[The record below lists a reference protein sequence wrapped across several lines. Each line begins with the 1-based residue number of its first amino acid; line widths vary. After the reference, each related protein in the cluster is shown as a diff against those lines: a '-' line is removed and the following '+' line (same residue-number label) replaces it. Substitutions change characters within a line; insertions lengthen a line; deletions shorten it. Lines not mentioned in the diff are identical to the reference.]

1 MVKEVNVHYD
11 SLFLNKNFI
20 GDLFLVPREEQE
32 LALRNCMLQWQN
44 GFNKSILLTGDRLSG
59 KSTFVEYI
67 SQKHFAKNTIYIK
80 PNSSITYLGRKFNVE
95 RDLKEVLQNI
105 KKNIFDNKTLI
116 VIDDLELWRNE
127 EHSLLS
133 NVRALLSFIEN
144 TSTGTLV
151 IATTSLSMQ
160 QHLDKRLNFSENF
173 SNEIN
178 LNKAS
183 FNEIHKAILLRHGA
197 SHKTITDKLDDP
209 LTKKQIEHNVYKLAH
224 NLEYNIGEI
233 LQAWTFGTTVT
244 KDNNVTYEQKDFKF
258 YDFFN
263 QTESIILKYVML
275 YKYINEFM
283 LKGFVSPQQE
293 PEFKTGLKRLIN
305 TKILLRNNNGLLF
318 LNSVINKDVKQSL
331 IYRGTLS

>member
-32 LALRNCMLQWQN
+32 LALQNCMLQWQN

-67 SQKHFAKNTIYIK
+67 SQKYFAKNTIHIK

-105 KKNIFDNKTLI
+105 KKNLFDNKTLI

-127 EHSLLS
+127 EYSLLS
-133 NVRALLSFIEN
+133 NVRALLSFIETASN
-144 TSTGTLV
+144 GTLV
-151 IATTSLSMQ
+151 IATTSLPMQ

-173 SNEIN
+173 SNKIN

-197 SHKTITDKLDDP
+197 SQNTITDKFDEP
-209 LTKKQIEHNVYKLAH
+209 LTKKQIERNVYKLAN

-244 KDNNVTYEQKDFKF
+244 NDNNVTYEQKDFKF

-263 QTESIILKYVML
+263 QTETIILKYVML
-275 YKYINEFM
+275 YEYINEYM
-283 LKGFVSPQQE
+283 LKGFVSPDQE

-318 LNSVINKDVKQSL
+318 LNSVVNKDVKQSL